1 MPLSYLEQKKASLGR
16 DGQPRGTAEAV
27 PLVLSLRNLCAVS
40 GLGREQL
47 RQVAKAK
54 QFLDPLGQ
62 VDQFELAISF
72 SQR

>member
-1 MPLSYLEQKKASLGR
+1 LEVTVNQG
-16 DGQPRGTAEAV
+16 GTAEAM
-27 PLVLSLRNLCAVS
+27 PFVLSAASSPTTRVAAS